1 MNCIRKQNGI
11 HSFDSLEVVTTGHRK
26 GIEDKIDKMEEILK
40 KLIAG
45 MDVVMIDQASAW
57 NEEMEGNDKENAKDV
72 KPVY

>member
-1 MNCIRKQNGI
+1 MESTPLSPWRLLQQD
-11 HSFDSLEVVTTGHRK
+11 FAGHK
-26 GIEDKIDKMEEILK
+26 EGIEDKIGKMEEILE